1 MGLSKQRNLYQS
13 CPTFLCFESPTAKLA
28 SQHNLFRTICPAR
41 AKGLF
46 EVVFNSNSLTTLRLV
61 GYIVSLLL
69 LSGLAVLNILH
80 PVEAKTKIQSLRS
93 ILNHFTDTRNVYVDP
108 VVKQRARNY
117 IVNMF
122 KDHGLHTWT
131 EEFPSNQ
138 EKVNIGYFCSPNLE
152 HKLQIYRNS
161 K

>member
-1 MGLSKQRNLYQS
+1 M
-13 CPTFLCFESPTAKLA
+13 CPT
-28 SQHNLFRTICPAR
+28 R

-61 GYIVSLLL
+61 GYIFPLLL
-69 LSGLAVLNILH
+69 LSGLAFLNILH

-93 ILNHFTDTRNVYVDP
+93 ILNHFTDTRNGYVDP
-108 VVKQRARNY
+108 VAKQRARNY

-138 EKVNIGYFCSPNLE
+138 EKVK
-152 HKLQIYRNS
+152 HKILLLTKSRTQITNR
-161 K
+161 